1 MFEYGKKA
9 GYMGIGACVL
19 IGIAFLMVFI
29 AWPELGEQVAMR
41 VGEGGEVT
49 RWGSRWEL
57 VAAPVL
63 GLALVVGT
71 FMTAFKLAKKYS
83 DEPAMAEMAFQRYM
97 RNALVQGVVFVVA
110 TAFILYGALSGAG
123 IGF

>member
-9 GYMGIGACVL
+9 GIMGTVAIVL
-19 IGIAFLMVFI
+19 ICISFAMVFV
-29 AWPELGEQVAMR
+29 AWPQLGEQVPMR
-41 VGEGGEVT
+41 VSSAGEVL

-63 GLALVVGT
+63 GLALEIGT
-71 FMTAFKLAKKYS
+71 FMTAFKLAKRYT
-83 DEPAMAEMAFQRYM
+83 DEPAMAELAFSRYM
-97 RNALVQGVVFVVA
+97 RNALAQGVVFVIA
-110 TAFILYGALSGAG
+110 TGLILFGALTGTG

>member
-1 MFEYGKKA
+1 MFEHGKKA
-9 GYMGIGACVL
+9 GIMGVAAGIL
-19 IGIAFLMVFI
+19 IAICFVMVFI

-63 GLALVVGT
+63 GLALVLGT
-71 FMTAFKLAKKYS
+71 YMTAFKLAKNYA
-83 DEPAMAEMAFQRYM
+83 DEPGLANESFERYM
-97 RNALVQGVVFVVA
+97 RNALVQGIVFVVA
-110 TAFILYGALSGAG
+110 TGFILYGAFSGAG
-123 IGF
+123 IGL

>member
-9 GYMGIGACVL
+9 GMMGVASIVL
-19 IGIAFLMVFI
+19 ICITFAMVFV
-29 AWPELGEQVAMR
+29 AWPQLGEQVPMR
-41 VGEGGEVT
+41 VNTDGEVL

-63 GLALVVGT
+63 GLALEIGT
-71 FMTAFKLAKKYS
+71 FMSAFKLAKRYA
-83 DEPAMAEMAFQRYM
+83 DEPTMAELAFGRYM

-110 TAFILYGALSGAG
+110 TGLILFGAVTGVG